1 MITRIRSTRLW
12 ALALGLAVLGWVA
25 PDAKAAPIPYTT
37 VGMVGAPTSGP
48 TNLLYYNDVTNG
60 IMNGT
65 GSLDL
70 GQFVMTPAAK
80 TTNATYTNTPFNI
93 IVASGANTSAN
104 VTGVLNGQTGPNA
117 TNPSLSATFTGI
129 SQWGQNNLPFGLSLP
144 LNTPFVLSMT
154 NGTTNAPTI
163 LSGVASVA
171 AVPEP
176 ASIAVFAAA
185 LGGLVMYRRRLA
197 A

>member
-12 ALALGLAVLGWVA
+12 ALALGLAVSGWAA

-37 VGMVGAPTSGP
+37 VGMVGAPTTGP
-48 TNLLYYNDVTNG
+48 SNLVYYNDVTNG
-60 IMNGT
+60 MLNGS

-80 TTNATYTNTPFNI
+80 TANATFTNVPFNL
-93 IVASGANTSAN
+93 IVSSGANTSAN
-104 VTGVLNGQTGPNA
+104 VTGLLNGSVGPSTA
-117 TNPSLSATFTGI
+117 SPSLSATFTAI
-129 SQWGQNNLPFGLSLP
+129 NQWGQNNLPFGLSLP
-144 LNTPFVLSMT
+144 LNSPFKLSMT
-154 NGTTNAPTI
+154 DGTSNAPTI
-163 LSGVASVA
+163 LSGVATVA

-176 ASIAVFAAA
+176 GSIAIFAVA
-185 LGGLVMYRRRLA
+185 LGGLAMYRRRRA